1 MCVTFTGSRVRIP
14 PSPQEKNRGHEISCP
29 RFLSYTLVAFMKKS
43 LKPSRTVIFLAIG
56 IMLVFLSTAFGFSS
70 ATSQSATPSLTPLP
84 TEVDITLEVG
94 STDGILI
101 WAVLITLI
109 IVVPVVWNLLL
120 ATQKKK

>member
-1 MCVTFTGSRVRIP
+1 
-14 PSPQEKNRGHEISCP
+14 
-29 RFLSYTLVAFMKKS
+29 MKKS
-43 LKPSRTVIFLAIG
+43 LKPSRTIIFLAIG

-70 ATSQSATPSLTPLP
+70 ATPQSATLTPTPLP

-109 IVVPVVWNLLL
+109 IVVPVAWNLFLT
-120 ATQKKK
+120 TQKKK

>member
-1 MCVTFTGSRVRIP
+1 
-14 PSPQEKNRGHEISCP
+14 
-29 RFLSYTLVAFMKKS
+29 MKKS
-43 LKPSRTVIFLAIG
+43 LKPSRTVIFLTIG